1 MRRSFIR
8 GSGRP
13 KNPKFLVDQTGRFCD
28 SPAMP
33 KSEPES
39 EKATLRASGALAG
52 LRVLELAENV
62 AAPYCAKLLADLGA
76 DVIKIERS
84 GGDPSRQRGPF
95 PDDRPHPERSA
106 LFLYLNTSKRSQ
118 VLDLEIEA
126 DRVQFQALADE
137 SDVLIED
144 RAPGEPDALGLGFDV
159 LAKRNP
165 GLIVCSVTPFG
176 QSGPNRHFKSQHLNL
191 YHGGGHSSPFAVPT
205 GDRAPARAGGYLGE
219 YDAGLTAAVGALA
232 AVYAREDDGHGQHI
246 DVSKQEAMMCL
257 ERVTIGRYA
266 NEPDPFGQ
274 GGGPGGLLRAKD
286 GWIMLTTLEVHQ
298 WEALVSAMGTPAWT
312 QEAWCTD
319 PMQRR
324 QNMERLQQH
333 LETWTSTRSADEIY
347 HLAQAA
353 GTPAAPVRN
362 VAEVLDWPQAN
373 ARGFFQTLDH
383 PQAGSL
389 RYPTRACDASASDW
403 VGSRAPLLDQ
413 HAGET
418 FLPRNPDAHAPA
430 PTADAATSSNAKAPL
445 EGIRI
450 VDFTWAW
457 AGPQGSLLLGM
468 LGAEVIKVESQARLD
483 HARVHSLTGGNF
495 GEDIDG
501 SPVFNDLNLG
511 KRSLRLNLRKEG
523 ARELVR
529 KLVAKSDVV
538 LQNMRPGVLDR
549 MGLGYEALSTI
560 NPQLVMASSSAVGAT
575 GPEKSYAGYAPTFA
589 CLSGIANIS
598 GHPDLPPIALS
609 GSVDLRVGT
618 ASAFEVLVALIHR
631 KRGGSGQNLD
641 ISSTEVITSMIGE
654 ALVGYELSGRIP
666 ERIGNRDDW
675 MAPHGCYS
683 TAIKGTWVS
692 IAVQDDDEWEAL
704 RGLLDD
710 PGLDATEFA
719 TRELRFANQD
729 ALDERVSAWTLRQEP
744 DAAVSILQAAGIS
757 AARVHTGA
765 SLAHDAHLAAREVYT
780 SVNHPRLGNTL
791 VVRPPWRMRGAE
803 IRGPAPLLGQHSTEI
818 LGEVLGMAPEEVTRL
833 EDEKIVY

>member
-1 MRRSFIR
+1 
-8 GSGRP
+8 
-13 KNPKFLVDQTGRFCD
+13 
-28 SPAMP
+28 MP
-33 KSEPES
+33 KSESDSES
-39 EKATLRASGALAG
+39 EKATLPAPGALAG

-62 AAPYCAKLLADLGA
+62 AAPYSAKLLADLGA
-76 DVIKIERS
+76 DVIKIERP
-84 GGDPSRQRGPF
+84 GGDPSRRRGPF
-95 PDDRPHPERSA
+95 PDDQPHPERSA

-118 VLDLEIEA
+118 VLDLEIET
-126 DRVQFQALADE
+126 DRARFQALVDDADI
-137 SDVLIED
+137 LIED
-144 RAPGEPDALGLGFDV
+144 RAPGELDALGLGFDA

-165 GLIVCSVTPFG
+165 GLIVCSLTPFG
-176 QSGPNRHFKSQHLNL
+176 QTGPNRHFKSQHLNL
-191 YHGGGHSSPFAVPT
+191 YHGAGHSSPFIVPK
-205 GDRAPARAGGYLGE
+205 GDRAPSRAGGYLGE
-219 YDAGLTAAVGALA
+219 YDAGLTAAVGMLA
-232 AVYAREDDGHGQHI
+232 AVYAREDDGHGQHL

-266 NEPDPFGQ
+266 NESDPFGK

-298 WEALVSAMGTPAWT
+298 WEALVTAMGAPAWT
-312 QEAWCTD
+312 QEAWCSD
-319 PMQRR
+319 PTQRR
-324 QNMERLQQH
+324 QNMERMQQH
-333 LETWTSTRSADEIY
+333 IEAWTSTLPAEEIY
-347 HLAQAA
+347 HLAQSA

-383 PQAGSL
+383 PQAGPL

-403 VGSRAPLLDQ
+403 MGSRAPLLDQ

-418 FLPRNPDAHAPA
+418 FVPRNADLQAPA
-430 PTADAATSSNAKAPL
+430 PKTDAATSKTQLATAPL
-445 EGIRI
+445 EGVRI

-468 LGAEVIKVESQARLD
+468 LGAEVIKIESQARLD

-495 GEDIDG
+495 GDDIDG

-511 KRSLRLNLRKEG
+511 KRSLRLNLREEG

-549 MGLGYEALSTI
+549 LGLGYDALSAI
-560 NPQLVMASSSAVGAT
+560 NPDLVMASSSAVGAT

-589 CLSGIANIS
+589 CLSGIVNIS
-598 GHPDLPPIALS
+598 GHPDEPPIALS

-618 ASAFEVLVALIHR
+618 ASAFEVLVALLHR
-631 KRGGSGQNLD
+631 KRGGPGQNLD
-641 ISSTEVITSMIGE
+641 ISSTEVITSMMGE
-654 ALVGYELSGRIP
+654 ALVGFELSGHIP

-675 MAPHGCYS
+675 MAPHGCYPS
-683 TAIKGTWVS
+683 ATRDTWVS
-692 IAVQDDDEWEAL
+692 IAVQDEDEWEGL
-704 RGLLDD
+704 RGLLNDAD
-710 PGLDATEFA
+710 LDAAEFA
-719 TRELRFANQD
+719 TREARFANQD
-729 ALDERVSAWTLRQEP
+729 PLDERVSAWTRRHQA
-744 DAAVSILQAAGIS
+744 DAAVAALQAAGVP
-757 AARVHTGA
+757 AARVHTGV
-765 SLAHDAHLAAREVYT
+765 SLAQDAHLAAREVYT
-780 SVNHPRLGNTL
+780 SVNHPRLGKTL

-803 IRGPAPLLGQHSTEI
+803 ISGPAPLLGQHSAEV
-818 LGEVLGMAPEEVTRL
+818 LGEVLGMTPEEVKRL